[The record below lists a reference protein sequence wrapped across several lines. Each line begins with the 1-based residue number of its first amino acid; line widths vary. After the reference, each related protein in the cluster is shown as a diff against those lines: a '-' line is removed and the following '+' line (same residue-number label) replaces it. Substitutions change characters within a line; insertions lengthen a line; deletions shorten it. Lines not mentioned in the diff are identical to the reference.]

1 MKIVVPA
8 RLLQKMMEHS
18 CQHPGLE
25 VIGFLIGSIRAD
37 QVLVT
42 EVASGDIISRR
53 TSTAFRQEA
62 MAGIFQELL
71 DGSLREKG
79 RIVGWYHSHP
89 GFGLFLSQ
97 TDIDTTVQ
105 LQQFDPR
112 VVAIVVESQTREI
125 GAFSVANGQVVSL
138 PIVPE
143 GGSGEGYSL
152 PKPGAIMAPSAAAP
166 QVVNARPQI
175 LPIISAVLIAAL
187 VFGLGGFG
195 LGFLLKGPGAEAR
208 ASTADPGA
216 VYFPDK
222 YAGCVAEMT
231 GGAGDGEGEEKDEEK
246 ENGEKEDE
254 DKAKSSIFTPR
265 IPRGGGEL
273 TFELDPGLSEAGE
286 KEYEWKLNCP
296 PPEPVANPGGVQE
309 PPVEQTDRREASF

>member
-231 GGAGDGEGEEKDEEK
+231 GGNSDSERDG
-246 ENGEKEDE
+246 EDE
-254 DKAKSSIFTPR
+254 DESPKFTPK